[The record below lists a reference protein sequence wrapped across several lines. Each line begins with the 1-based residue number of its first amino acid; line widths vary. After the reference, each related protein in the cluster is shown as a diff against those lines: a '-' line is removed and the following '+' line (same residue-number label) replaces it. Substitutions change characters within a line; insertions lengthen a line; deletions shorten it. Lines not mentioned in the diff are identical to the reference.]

1 MPISRRNILSLVAAA
16 SVAPPAWA
24 AAVDPFSQRSIG
36 SPKAPVTAIE
46 CFSLT
51 CPHCAHFATAVMP
64 DVKAKL
70 VDTGK
75 LQIIYHDYPLDQI
88 ALMAAQVARSL
99 PPDEYYP
106 FIEALFASQDD
117 WAYRAQQTTQ
127 DYQNLIFKY
136 AALAG
141 MDRTDYNAAL
151 TNQKLADF
159 ITSEESYAS
168 QFWHVDSTPSF
179 VINGTLYHG
188 NIGEDY
194 NSFAATVASEA
205 AKK

>member
-1 MPISRRNILSLVAAA
+1 MHFAAA
-16 SVAPPAWA
+16 GEHPDQRDPEHENDDERDLDRRDLYRQTVDANAESVRIANDQYAKGISGFLTVLDA
-24 AAVDPFSQRSIG
+24 ERS
-36 SPKAPVTAIE
+36 
-46 CFSLT
+46 
-51 CPHCAHFATAVMP
+51 
-64 DVKAKL
+64 
-70 VDTGK
+70 
-75 LQIIYHDYPLDQI
+75 
-88 ALMAAQVARSL
+88 
-99 PPDEYYP
+99 
-106 FIEALFASQDD
+106 LFASQDD

-151 TNQKLADF
+151 SNQKLADF
-159 ITSEESYAS
+159 ITNEESYAS